1 MRSRTFRALDRDG
14 RALGRLADV
23 WRCDASGLSWGI
35 LRGGWRGR
43 RVVPLRDARYEP
55 GRVRLAIDAD
65 ALRTAPRIAARREL
79 SAGAEARLRAHY
91 GL

>member
-23 WRCDASGLSWGI
+23 WRCEASGLSWGI
-35 LRGGWRGR
+35 LREGWRRR

-55 GRVRLAIDAD
+55 GRVRLAIDGD
-65 ALRTAPRIAARREL
+65 AVRTAPRIHARREL
-79 SAGAEARLRAHY
+79 SARDEAQLRAHY